1 MKFISDKPACQN
13 IRKALRKEWL
23 QTNGLGSYASS
34 TIVGCNTRKYHGLL
48 VAHVPHLALRFV
60 LLSTLEE
67 SVEGAGREFFFSS
80 RKHPGNYYPHGHE
93 YLEYMETGDW
103 PLFRYKIGPL
113 TITREL
119 VLVHGTDTLLLR
131 YTVDCTDAEHP
142 PLTLRVSPLLAYRSF
157 HELTHENSA
166 IQTST
171 ESLPNGFAISP
182 YPGLPTLYMQTE
194 PQGAFTWGPD
204 WYRNIDYLVEEER
217 GFPHQEDLYK
227 PGRFDIPLTP
237 GTSILLSASTAPLS
251 SAAGTLQALWDAEI
265 ARRMELSAK
274 SATLL
279 GHLEREGSR
288 YLVRIPRTLP
298 SEQEGQ
304 PEQHTAQESQEKG
317 RLSLLAGYHWFDA
330 WGRDTCIALPGL
342 TFVAGR
348 QNKGK
353 ELLAEV
359 SRSVHNG
366 LVANLFPMDGSDL
379 HGAAFNSVDA
389 SLWYIWAVQ
398 QMSLWAP
405 DKEETLNFIR
415 EICWPMMKD
424 ILNTFKFG
432 RNKAVYMDEQALLH
446 AGDAHT
452 QLTWMD
458 ANAYGKPVTP
468 RFGCPVEINALWY
481 NALAFADT
489 LSEKFGETERPSSD
503 SLMRIRAHFLSRFW
517 TPRMGGYLGDVWHNG
532 NLDTSIRPNQIFAV
546 SLPYPVLAEEEQPF
560 VVECV
565 RNNLLTPYGLRTLSP
580 RNPQYKGRYEGG
592 PGERDSAYHQ
602 GTVWPWL
609 LGAYGDALLR
619 TSWEV
624 DNAVS
629 GLLATLTP
637 LYTSHLEQAGLGSI
651 SEIFDANP
659 PHIPNGC
666 IAQAWSVAECY
677 RLLRTMQKAAPD
689 VFAQWEAET
698 GRR

>member
-34 TIVGCNTRKYHGLL
+34 TILGCNTRKYHGLL
-48 VAHVPHLALRFV
+48 VAHVPHLAARYV

-67 SVEGAGREFFFSS
+67 SVTGGDREFFFSS
-80 RKHPGNYYPHGHE
+80 RKHPGNYYPFGHE

-103 PLFRYKIGPL
+103 PLFRYRIGPL
-113 TITREL
+113 VITREL
-119 VLVHGTDTLLLR
+119 VFVHGMDIVLVR
-131 YTVDCTDAEHP
+131 YTVDCSDEEHP
-142 PLTLRVSPLLAYRSF
+142 PLALCIKPLLAYRRF
-157 HELTHENSA
+157 HDLTRENNA
-166 IQTST
+166 IHTST
-171 ESLPNGFAISP
+171 QPLEHGFCLTP
-182 YPGLPTLYMQTE
+182 YPDLPTLYMQAE
-194 PQGAFTWGPD
+194 PGGVFHWGPD
-204 WYRNIDYLVEEER
+204 WYRNVDYLVEQER
-217 GFPHQEDLYK
+217 GFAHQEDLYK
-227 PGRFDIPLTP
+227 PGHFNVPLTP
-237 GTSILLSASTAPLS
+237 GTSILLSASTAPLPD
-251 SAAGTLQALWDAEI
+251 TMQNLWDKEI
-265 ARRMELSAK
+265 TRRDELSAK
-274 SATLL
+274 STTLL

-288 YLVRIPRTLP
+288 YLIRIPRP
-298 SEQEGQ
+298 EQEK
-304 PEQHTAQESQEKG
+304 PANVYAEEKG
-317 RLSLLAGYHWFDA
+317 RLSVIAGYHWFDA

-348 QNKGK
+348 QNKGR

-359 SRSVHNG
+359 SGSIHNG
-366 LVANLFPMDGSDL
+366 LVPNLFPMDGSTL
-379 HGAAFNSVDA
+379 RGAAFNSVDA

-398 QMSLWAP
+398 QMAIWNP
-405 DKEETLNFIR
+405 DREDTLCFIKET
-415 EICWPMMKD
+415 CWGMIKD
-424 ILNTFKFG
+424 IIAIFKSG
-432 RNKAVYMDEQALLH
+432 TNPTVYVDEQGLVH
-446 AGDAHT
+446 AGNENT

-468 RFGCPVEINALWY
+468 RHGCPVEINALWY

-489 LSEKFGETERPSSD
+489 LSEKFGETARPSDD
-503 SLMRIRAHFLSRFW
+503 SLMGIRANFVSRFW
-517 TPRMGGYLGDVWHNG
+517 TPRMGGYLGDVWNNG
-532 NLDTSIRPNQIFAV
+532 QLDASIRPNQIFAV
-546 SLPYPVLAEEEQPF
+546 SMPYPVLSEEEQPF
-560 VVECV
+560 VVESV

-580 RNPQYKGRYEGG
+580 RNPQYKGRYEGN
-592 PGERDSAYHQ
+592 PNERDSAYHQ

-619 TSWEV
+619 TSWEI
-624 DNAVS
+624 DNAAS

-651 SEIFDANP
+651 SEIFDGNP
-659 PHIPNGC
+659 PHLPNGS

-677 RLLRTMQKAAPD
+677 RLLRTLQKAAPD